1 MKTLYIVAGAN
12 GSGKTTFASVFAKV
26 ENLKF
31 INADEIAKQYD
42 PNDIQK
48 YKVKAGKAF
57 FRELESA
64 LQNSDSFIIE
74 TTLSGKYL
82 IEVIRKA
89 KEKEFSIVLIYLFLE
104 TEKEN
109 IFRVENRVLQGGH
122 NVPIEDIIR
131 RYHRSRK
138 LFWTVYKDS
147 VDKWLLF
154 FNGDDTF
161 ERVADNDE
169 IYDNELLE
177 LFFEGVEHE

>member
-1 MKTLYIVAGAN
+1 
-12 GSGKTTFASVFAKV
+12 
-26 ENLKF
+26 
-31 INADEIAKQYD
+31 
-42 PNDIQK
+42 
-48 YKVKAGKAF
+48 
-57 FRELESA
+57 
-64 LQNSDSFIIE
+64 
-74 TTLSGKYL
+74 
-82 IEVIRKA
+82 
-89 KEKEFSIVLIYLFLE
+89 LIYLFLE